1 MTDDPRVQRLLDE
14 LHDGH
19 ATPEEVCA
27 SCPELLPEVRKRWQQ
42 IRRLRAGLDALFPPP
57 DVPSTKPNAV
67 PTPPSAPTPQPPEG
81 MALPQIPGY
90 EVEGVLGRGGM
101 GVVYQARHLRL
112 NRRVALK
119 MLLAGDYAGPH
130 DLARFQHEAEAV
142 AGLRHENIVR
152 VYDVGDH
159 DGRPYFTMEFVEGG
173 SLAQKLA
180 GAPQAGRQAAA
191 LVGTLAEAVQAAHQG
206 GIVHRDLKPSNILLT
221 ADGTPKI
228 SDFGLARRLEGGAG
242 LTQSGVAMGT
252 PSYMAPEQAL
262 GKSRAVGPPVDT
274 YALGAILY
282 ELLTGRPP
290 FRAESAAATL
300 QRVLAEEPAPPS
312 QLNPKAPRDLETICL
327 KCLQKEPGKRYPTAG
342 ELAADLERFLRYE
355 PIQARPP
362 GRLERC
368 LRWVRRRPAAGGLLA
383 AVVLLVAAGAVAAC
397 WLYQQRS
404 AAQVRQGQTDE
415 AVRAVLERARG
426 PLEEGWQAADLAKV
440 TEARAEANRAVDI
453 ARSGGASAAVRQEAF
468 AFLEDVT
475 GRLERAKKGRA
486 LLEALLDVSTPLETS
501 AYVHDKAGRMLVLAQ
516 PSADEQYAAAFRKW
530 GLDVDRTTEAE
541 VVERLRQ
548 EPDVVV
554 QELIAGL
561 DAWMMER
568 RQKRP
573 QAQWRRLFQLADRL
587 DRSDQHRRLR
597 ALLVANSPPRAET
610 VAGLVGVGSPW
621 PALWELARGNAWR
634 QMLKVRKVIDPRKE
648 PVLTVLLVARAC
660 AEGGD
665 TAGAEEVV
673 RQAWTARPD
682 QVVLLIALGKLLE
695 RQRLEEAIG
704 YYRAAHSQRR
714 SLGIVLSQALV
725 RAGRAKQGEEV
736 LRELA
741 LQQPDNPAMHFYLGV
756 NLSGQ
761 RKHGRAEAAYRKA
774 IALEPDL
781 ANAYSNLG
789 AALNEQRKH
798 GEAEAAIRK
807 AIDLQPN
814 VAQAYSI
821 LGNALSGRH
830 RYAQA
835 EAAYRKAIALE
846 PDFAEA
852 HTNLGNALFA
862 QRKYREAEAAHRKA
876 ISLKPDLAQAYN
888 NLGHDLWGRQRYGE
902 AEAACRKAIALEP
915 DYAEAH
921 TNLGNALLA
930 QRKYAEAETAHRKA
944 IGLEPDLAG
953 AHNNLGAA
961 LHLQR
966 KHGEAEAAFRKAIA
980 LKPDY
985 AEPHYGLGL
994 ALMQQARFHEA
1005 VAELKKGADLSP
1017 SGDHR
1022 RKWAQQRLQQCQ
1034 RFMILDARLPA
1045 VLRGKE
1051 KPANAALHIE
1061 FARLCFFKKLY
1072 AATAGF
1078 FADAFTMKPQL
1089 AEDLRTAYRYDAAC
1103 TAALAGCG
1111 RGADGAER
1119 SDAERAR
1126 WRARARR
1133 WLRADLDAWARIL
1146 QSGLVVD
1153 RARAHEKLAWW
1164 RKDPDLAGLR
1174 DPDALEKLPPAERQE
1189 CRRLWSDL
1197 EALRKRARRSQ

>member
-1 MTDDPRVQRLLDE
+1 MSDDPRVQRLLDE
-14 LHDGH
+14 LLDSQ

-27 SCPELLPEVRKRWQQ
+27 SCPELLPVVRKHWLQM
-42 IRRLRAGLDALFPPP
+42 RRLRADLAALFPPL
-57 DVPSTKPNAV
+57 DVPTTKPNAAV
-67 PTPPSAPTPQPPEG
+67 TPPSEPTPRPPER
-81 MALPQIPGY
+81 MALPRIPGY

-142 AGLRHENIVR
+142 AGLRHPNIVQ

-159 DGRPYFTMEFVEGG
+159 DGRPYFTMELVEGG
-173 SLAQKLA
+173 SLAEKLA
-180 GAPQAGRQAAA
+180 GEPQAAREAAA
-191 LVGTLAEAVQAAHQG
+191 LVVTLAEAVQVAHQG

-242 LTQSGVAMGT
+242 LTQSGALLGT
-252 PSYMAPEQAL
+252 PSYMASEQAR
-262 GKSRAVGPPVDT
+262 GQTRAIGPATDT

-290 FRAESAAATL
+290 FRGETAAETM
-300 QRVLAEEPAPPS
+300 QQVIAEEPVPPS
-312 QLNPKAPRDLETICL
+312 RLNARLPRDLETICL
-327 KCLQKEPGKRYPTAG
+327 KCLHKDPGNRYPTAG
-342 ELAADLERFLRYE
+342 EFAADLERFLKHE

-368 LRWVRRRPAAGGLLA
+368 LRWVRRRPAAAGLLA
-383 AVVLLVAAGAVAAC
+383 AVVLMVAAGAVGA
-397 WLYQQRS
+397 WLLCQQRT
-404 AAQVRQGQTDE
+404 AARARQAQTDQE
-415 AVRAVLERARG
+415 VRRVVERARG
-426 PLEEGWQAADLAKV
+426 PLEEGWQAADLAKL
-440 TEARAEANRAVDI
+440 TEARAEANRAAGI
-453 ARSGGASAAVRQEAF
+453 ARSGGASAAVHQEAE
-468 AFLEDVT
+468 AFMEDAAE
-475 GRLERAKKGRA
+475 RLERAKKDRA
-486 LLEALLDVSTPLETS
+486 LLEALLDVSTPPEAS
-501 AYVHDKAGRMLVLAQ
+501 AYSQ
-516 PSADEQYAAAFRKW
+516 PSVDEQYAAAFRRW
-530 GLDVDRTTEAE
+530 GLDVDRATEAE

-548 EPDVVV
+548 EPEVVV

-568 RQKRP
+568 RRQKRP
-573 QAQWRRLFQLADRL
+573 QAQWRRLFRVADRL
-587 DRSDQHRRLR
+587 DQSDQRRRLR
-597 ALLVANSPPRAET
+597 ALLVADSPPRVET

-634 QMLKVRKVIDPRKE
+634 GMLAVRKEIDLGKE
-648 PVLTVLLVARAC
+648 PVLTVVLVARAC
-660 AEGGD
+660 AEVGD
-665 TAGAEEVV
+665 TAGAEEVL
-673 RQAWTARPD
+673 RQAAAARPD

-704 YYRAAHSQRR
+704 YYRAVRSQRR

-741 LQQPDNPAMHFYLGV
+741 RQQPDNPAMHFYLGV

-761 RKHGRAEAAYRKA
+761 RKHGEAEAAYRKA
-774 IALEPDL
+774 IALQPDFPE
-781 ANAYSNLG
+781 AYSNLG

-798 GEAEAAIRK
+798 GEAEAASRK
-807 AIDLQPN
+807 AIALQPD

-830 RYAQA
+830 RYGEA
-835 EAAYRKAIALE
+835 EAAYRKAIGLE
-846 PDFAEA
+846 PDFPEA

-862 QRKYREAEAAHRKA
+862 QKKYREAEAAHRKA

-888 NLGHDLWGRQRYGE
+888 NLGNALSGRHRYAE
-902 AEAACRKAIALEP
+902 AEAACRKAIDLKP

-921 TNLGNALLA
+921 SNLGNALFA
-930 QRKYAEAETAHRKA
+930 QKYGEAETAHRKA
-944 IGLEPDLAG
+944 IGLEPDLAA
-953 AHNNLGAA
+953 AHNNLGTA

-966 KHGEAEAAFRKAIA
+966 KHREAEAAFRKAIA
-980 LKPDY
+980 LQPDY

-994 ALMQQARFHEA
+994 ALIQQARFREA
-1005 VAELKKGADLSP
+1005 VAALKKGADLSP

-1022 RKWAQQRLQQCQ
+1022 REWVQQRLQQCQ

-1045 VLRGKE
+1045 ILRGKE
-1051 KPANAALHIE
+1051 KPANAAEQIE
-1061 FARLCFFKKLY
+1061 FARLCFLKKLY
-1072 AATAGF
+1072 ATAAGF
-1078 FADAFTMKPQL
+1078 FADAFARKPEL
-1089 AEDLRTAYRYDAAC
+1089 AEHPRTGYRYDAAC
-1103 TAALAGCG
+1103 LAALAGCG
-1111 RGADGAER
+1111 RGADGAEV

-1146 QSGLVVD
+1146 QSGLAVD
-1153 RARAHEKLAWW
+1153 RARAPEKLAWW

-1189 CRRLWSDL
+1189 CRRLWRDL
-1197 EALRKRARRSQ
+1197 DALLERAQRSQ